1 MTTESATN
9 RYQVNLRTLTFCKEG
24 TRPITDGEII
34 VEPPS
39 RRALEDACDGRDM
52 MTIYDWSVT

>member
-1 MTTESATN
+1 MDEITN
-9 RYQVNLRTLTFCKEG
+9 RYQVNLRTLTFFKEG
-24 TRPITDGEII
+24 QRPLTDGEII

-52 MTIYDWSVT
+52 MAIYEWVVS